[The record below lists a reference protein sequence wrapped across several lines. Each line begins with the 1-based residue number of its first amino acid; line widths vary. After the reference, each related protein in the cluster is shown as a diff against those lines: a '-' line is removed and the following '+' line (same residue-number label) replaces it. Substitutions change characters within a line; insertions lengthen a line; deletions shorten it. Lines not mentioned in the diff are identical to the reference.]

1 MSSRP
6 LRWLAAATLSIAC
19 AAVAVSASAQTRTL
33 SEQQAIE
40 QAMTGNPSLRA
51 ALIDVK
57 EADQRVLSAEGT
69 YVPTLAL
76 DAGYT
81 HSESPRASSSGQI
94 TKSTSD
100 NWGAG
105 AELRHTFPWGTQLT
119 LRMEGNRTTSR
130 VPITSVAS
138 QTATLGPTYGLT
150 GRVSVLHPLLR
161 GSGTTVGEAAMR
173 QARLSRTS
181 SERARDQAASQLMR
195 DVLVAYWELW
205 YSDQATGIEK
215 QARTLAQQQRDDT
228 ERRIKSG
235 DLAPV
240 DLFTFETRL
249 AELDQSVAVAESSR
263 RQKAVELA
271 RLVGKDDPAG
281 VTTPAATAPPADLAA
296 PVSLS
301 AAQEAAMAQSPEIK
315 QAEAQVALAR
325 DKVKTAGESERS
337 RLDIEG
343 YVQGDSLAYREVPPV
358 ASRFVTEPAV
368 SAHVGLIFE
377 LPLSGQTRT
386 ADRRAAEL
394 AVDSAQERLEA
405 TRQSV
410 RAQVT
415 KAMVDVDTA
424 KRRVELAEKT
434 VKVAEQQVKAQE
446 QRYAQGEAI
455 PLEVQQA
462 EDSLRKARLSAER
475 ARVDRA
481 QAVLALE
488 HLTGRL
494 LSRYA
499 STLNLPAGPRK
510 NTAYLAM
517 RRPGPF

>member
-1 MSSRP
+1 MSSRRP
-6 LRWLAAATLSIAC
+6 LRWLVVSSLFVATPAL
-19 AAVAVSASAQTRTL
+19 AQTG
-33 SEQQAIE
+33 SIGEQRAIE
-40 QAMTGNPSLRA
+40 MAMTDNPSLRA
-51 ALIDVK
+51 ALIDVRQ
-57 EADQRVLSAEGT
+57 ADQQVLSAEGT
-69 YVPTLAL
+69 FVPTLAL
-76 DAGYT
+76 DFGYT
-81 HSESPRASSSGQI
+81 HTESPRASSTGEI
-94 TKSTSD
+94 TKSQSD

-130 VPITSVAS
+130 VPVTSVAA

-150 GRVSVLHPLLR
+150 GRVSVVHPLLR
-161 GSGTTVGEAAMR
+161 GSGTTIGEAAIR
-173 QARLSRTS
+173 QARLSRS
-181 SERARDQAASQLMR
+181 VSERSRDQAASQLMR

-205 YSDQATGIEK
+205 YSDRATDIEK
-215 QARTLAQQQRDDT
+215 QARKLAAQQRDDT

-240 DLFTFETRL
+240 DLLTFETRL
-249 AELDQSVAVAESSR
+249 SQLDESVAVAESSR
-263 RQKAVELA
+263 RQKAVELS
-271 RLVGKDDPAG
+271 RLLGKDDPAG
-281 VTTPAATAPPADLAA
+281 AISTSADAPPADLAA
-296 PVSLS
+296 PVSLG
-301 AAQEAAMAQSPEIK
+301 AAQQAAMAQSPDIK
-315 QAEAQVALAR
+315 QAEAQVTQAR
-325 DKVKTAGESERS
+325 DKVKTAGENERA
-337 RLDIEG
+337 RLDLEG
-343 YVQGDSLAYREVPPV
+343 YVQGDSLAYREVAPV
-358 ASRFVTEPAV
+358 ASRFATEPAV

-394 AVDSAQERLEA
+394 AVDSAQARLDS

-446 QRYAQGEAI
+446 QRYASGEGI

-462 EDSLRKARLSAER
+462 EDSLRQARLSAER

-481 QAVLALE
+481 QAVLTLE

-499 STLNLPAGPRK
+499 NTLSLPEGPRRDS
-510 NTAYLAM
+510 AYLAL